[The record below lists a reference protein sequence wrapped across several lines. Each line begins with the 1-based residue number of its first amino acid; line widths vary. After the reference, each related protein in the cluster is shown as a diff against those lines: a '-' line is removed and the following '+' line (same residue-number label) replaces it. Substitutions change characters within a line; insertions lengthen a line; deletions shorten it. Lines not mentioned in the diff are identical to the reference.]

1 MGNAREKGRGSI
13 LQGRSR
19 TIDGGCTRRGVSAND
34 EPDQKN
40 YIGVIRRYKC
50 LFIYS

>member
-19 TIDGGCTRRGVSAND
+19 TVDGGYTRRTVSVYV
-34 EPDQKN
+34 EYDQKD
-40 YIGVIRRYKC
+40 YIGVLYA
-50 LFIYS
+50 

>member
-19 TIDGGCTRRGVSAND
+19 TIDGVYASRGVSAYD

-40 YIGVIRRYKC
+40 YIGVLYA
-50 LFIYS
+50 